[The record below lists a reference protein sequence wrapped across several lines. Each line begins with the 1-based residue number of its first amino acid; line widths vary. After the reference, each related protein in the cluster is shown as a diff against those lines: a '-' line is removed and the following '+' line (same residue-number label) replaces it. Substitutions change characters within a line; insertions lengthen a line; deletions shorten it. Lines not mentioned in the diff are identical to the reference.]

1 VARREFHR
9 GSGKKRPGGDVLE
22 RSITREEDA
31 LVKEECTLVEGGA
44 GDAASAGSGPV
55 RSAAEECPV
64 MPPEAQREGGQDGA
78 VPGGARMPGPSP
90 GAAGSRGG
98 ERRIT
103 LRITGMTCASCA
115 ARVERALARSEGVLS
130 ARVNLATERATV
142 VYDPSRTSASVLVDR
157 VREAGYDVGLA
168 TATLAVSG
176 MTCASC
182 VARVERALRR
192 APGVIDAAVNLAT
205 ERATVRYSPDET
217 SPADLVRVV
226 HDAGYQARE
235 VREGEEAGATKDR
248 EERRRE
254 AEIRRQRALFVL
266 AAALSAPLLT
276 LMLSHLLGVHLP
288 SPFTDP
294 LFQFALA
301 TPVQFVAGWQF
312 YRGALAAL
320 RARSPNM
327 DVLVALGTTAAYGFS
342 VYQTFVG
349 RGHVYYES
357 SAVVITLVLLGR
369 LLEARAKGRTSEAIR
384 KLMGLAPRVAHVVR
398 DGKEADVPTD
408 EVRVG
413 DVVVVKPGER
423 IPVDGVILEGTSV
436 VDESMLTGESIPVE
450 KGPGDEVT
458 GATVNRHGSFKL
470 RATRVGRD
478 TVLSQ
483 IVRMVEEAQGSKAPI
498 QRVADVVAGYFV
510 PVVLGVALVALV
522 GWLIATGDP
531 GRAFFAFTAVLVI
544 ACPCALGLATP
555 TAIMVGTGRGAEAGI
570 LIRGAEHLERAHKI
584 DTVVFD
590 KTGTITRGE
599 PEVVSEAT
607 AQAAGTSTA
616 AVVAGAAPTAAATAG
631 VTTAV
636 GIPAGVA
643 LTAEQ
648 AAAGDASATPRAQV
662 GPRGGREPAR
672 EMLRLAASAEMRSE
686 HPLGAAIVRRAHAL
700 GIEPTEPAQFEAIP
714 GKGIRAQVDGTVVLV
729 GTRRLLEE
737 NNVNVPEDVDN
748 ARQAMEAEGKTA
760 MLVAADGQALGVIG
774 VADTVKETSREA
786 IRALRALG
794 VDLVMITGDNER
806 TARAIARQVG
816 IERVLAEVLPGDKA
830 REVERL
836 RAEGRVVAMVG
847 DGIND
852 APALAAADVGIAMGT
867 GTDIAM
873 EAADITLIRGDLRAV
888 AAAIRLSRRTMATI
902 RQNLFWAFIYNV
914 IGIPL
919 AAFGLLSP
927 VIAGAAMAFSSV
939 SVVTNSLRLR
949 RFDPL
954 R

>member
-1 VARREFHR
+1 MGAERR
-9 GSGKKRPGGDVLE
+9 GQGGEVLE
-22 RSITREEDA
+22 RSIAREEYA

-55 RSAAEECPV
+55 GSAADECPV
-64 MPPEAQREGGQDGA
+64 MLPEAQREGGQDSA
-78 VPGGARMPGPSP
+78 VPGKARMPGPSP
-90 GAAGSRGG
+90 GAAGSRGD
-98 ERRIT
+98 ERRTT

-142 VYDPSRTSASVLVDR
+142 VYDPSRTSASELVDR
-157 VREAGYDVGLA
+157 VRDAGYNVGLA

-226 HDAGYQARE
+226 HDAGYEALE
-235 VREGEEAGATKDR
+235 VREGEEAGAAKDR

-312 YRGALAAL
+312 YTGALAAL

-398 DGKEADVPTD
+398 DGKEVDVHTD

-498 QRVADVVAGYFV
+498 QRLADVVAGYFV

-607 AQAAGTSTA
+607 AQAAGTSTP
-616 AVVAGAAPTAAATAG
+616 AVVATATAAPAAAATAG
-631 VTTAV
+631 VTTAT

-643 LTAEQ
+643 PTAEP
-648 AAAGDASATPRAQV
+648 AAAGDASATPGAQV

-700 GIEPTEPAQFEAIP
+700 GIEPAEPTQFEAIP

-737 NNVNVPEDVDN
+737 NGVDVPCGLDE
-748 ARQAMEAEGKTA
+748 ARRSMEAQGQTA

-794 VDLVMITGDNER
+794 VDVVMITGDNER

-949 RFDPL
+949 RFDPVS
-954 R
+954 